1 MLIEVI
7 FQVIFIIL
15 SIMCFKSDDNFD
27 FNISSD
33 QLSKAAN
40 LYEVFNM
47 IGNNYPVIDQYM
59 IEIYNTICEY
69 LYSIGEYIIKL
80 IDSED
85 ITLQITN
92 ENIEKIS
99 L

>member
-27 FNISSD
+27 FNISSN

-59 IEIYNTICEY
+59 IEIYNTVCEY

-80 IDSED
+80 IDSEN
-85 ITLQITN
+85 IITN

>member
-27 FNISSD
+27 FNITSN

-47 IGNNYPVIDQYM
+47 IGNNYHVIDQYM
-59 IEIYNTICEY
+59 IDIYDTICEY

-80 IDSED
+80 IDSEN
-85 ITLQITN
+85 IITN

>member
-27 FNISSD
+27 FNITSD

-47 IGNNYPVIDQYM
+47 IGNNYHLIDKY
-59 IEIYNTICEY
+59 IIDAYNSICEY
-69 LYSIGEYIIKL
+69 LYSIGEYIIDL
-80 IDSED
+80 IESEN
-85 ITLQITN
+85 IITN